1 MGAMLLSTSRARHP
15 RALVTVWSLTVTLGL
30 GVALVAL
37 VQLPFAD
44 FSHANALLMITGLV
58 FISELIPI
66 VTTRLRDDPVSISQ
80 AFVFATLYV
89 WGVWPAIAL
98 TAGALLVSEVLARK
112 PLWKLLFN
120 VGNYSISVAAAGA
133 VLSLGGWQLLG
144 SAGAGSFDSWI
155 AQLQLSDLGL
165 IALSWLVYHLVNI
178 ALVAGLA
185 QGETWWESFTRD
197 FWAYTVSTAAV
208 LALSPLVAVVAVAGT
223 RSWVLL
229 PLLLPPL
236 LAVQRTAQMA
246 QDREHRAMHD
256 PLTGLPN
263 RELLMERIDAGL
275 ARTMRP
281 GERLVLLFLDLDSF
295 KNVNDGLGH
304 GVGDLLL
311 VDLSNRLS
319 EVMRP
324 GDTLAR
330 FSGDEF
336 AVVCEAIPDAEVE
349 VLVERIRA
357 AIAPPFTFATN
368 EVTLTASV
376 GVAPATPGATAQSLL
391 READSAMYR
400 AKSSGRDQAAL
411 FHHAMHEQAVGRL
424 DDQLGLRRAL
434 ERDELRAHFQP
445 VVDLTTGEA
454 VGMEALVRWQHPG
467 RGLLGPDAFIPLA
480 EETGLILPLG
490 SWMLE
495 QALAQ
500 LQQWRCDIPEAKD
513 LWVAVNLSPRQLT
526 DPDLIHKVSRALNDT
541 GVPAGQL
548 HLEIT
553 ETAVMRSL
561 DMATS
566 ALDALRSLGVHLI
579 IDDFGTGYSSLARLK
594 RLPVTALKIDRSFVD
609 GLGKDSSDLSIVD
622 AIVNMADSLGLG
634 VIAEGVETPEQ
645 FEILQ
650 SLGTRMGQG
659 YLWSRAM
666 PASGLGPWLRAV
678 PLREELAE
686 IHPLIANR
694 RA

>member
-1 MGAMLLSTSRARHP
+1 MGAMRLSTSRARHP
-15 RALVTVWSLTVTLGL
+15 RALVTVWGVTVTLGL
-30 GVALVAL
+30 GLALVAL
-37 VQLPFAD
+37 VQLAFAD
-44 FSHANALLMITGLV
+44 LNHANALLMITGLV

-98 TAGALLVSEVLARK
+98 TAGALLVSEILARK

-120 VGNYSISVAAAGA
+120 VGNYSISVATAGV

-144 SAGAGSFDSWI
+144 STGAGSFDSWI

-165 IALSWLVYHLVNI
+165 IALSWLAYHLVNL

-185 QGETWWESFTRD
+185 QAETWWESFTQD
-197 FWAYTVSTAAV
+197 FWAYTVSTVAV

-275 ARTMRP
+275 ARTKRP

-319 EVMRP
+319 GVMRP

-349 VLVERIRA
+349 VLVEQIRA
-357 AIAPPFTFATN
+357 VIAPPFTFATN

-411 FHHAMHEQAVGRL
+411 FHQTMHEQAAARL

-445 VVDLTTGEA
+445 VVDLASGEA

-500 LQQWRCDIPEAKD
+500 LQQWRHDIPEAKD

-541 GVPAGQL
+541 GVPPGQL

-566 ALDALRSLGVHLI
+566 ALDALRTLGVHLI

-609 GLGKDSSDLSIVD
+609 GLGRDSSDLSIVD
-622 AIVNMADSLGLG
+622 AIVNMADSLALG

-666 PASGLGPWLRAV
+666 PASGLGLWLRAV
-678 PLREELAE
+678 PLRAELAE